1 MALAQHYCEYKKG
14 LLGKKFTI
22 SILLN
27 SDTADVCGFTS
38 LGSDDA
44 KPEVSTVRIPYGKL
58 AEARITNING
68 TVYIDV
74 LQRPDMHVYCPG
86 FDNAAEICEEIR
98 QYKHNYVQKMQLAE
112 KNKREAIEREQRESQ
127 EYYTKC
133 YDFHIAK
140 DNNPFFVLSE
150 APNMICAIYFNAK
163 KDFNILKIDGNE
175 KTEVCAK
182 IEYDKLHYF
191 EKAGAIHYV
200 STIEGQYTNFGGNFT
215 GATFSK
221 SATVIG
227 GLLFGLMGLA
237 SGALLSAKPS
247 TYKAPTSKLDLSSTI
262 QQVDDKNVIL
272 NYYSDVKGQYMDI
285 ELPAEIYNFLQTFIP
300 DKKYEIV
307 CELEKQAAVSRTAY
321 PEGANINILQGTQF
335 PKLSMD
341 EFKESVDKLK
351 YMFDAGMITEEVY
364 ESKKA
369 ELMKQI

>member
-27 SDTADVCGFTS
+27 SDTVDVCGFTW

-44 KPEVSTVRIPYGKL
+44 KPEVSTVRIPYDKL
-58 AEARITNING
+58 AEVRITSIKG

-86 FDNAAEICEEIR
+86 FDNATEICEEIR
-98 QYKHNYVQKMQLAE
+98 RYKHNYVQRIQLAE
-112 KNKREAIEREQRESQ
+112 KNTEREQRESQ

-227 GLLFGLMGLA
+227 GLLFGPMGLA
-237 SGALLSAKPS
+237 GGALLSAKPS

-272 NYYSDVKGQYMDI
+272 NYYSDAKGQYMDI

-307 CELEKQAAVSRTAY
+307 CELEKQAAVSRTTY
-321 PEGANINILQGTQF
+321 LEGANTNILQAAQL

-351 YMFDAGMITEEVY
+351 YMFDAGMIQ
-364 ESKKA
+364 KKY
-369 ELMKQI
+369 MNRKKQN